1 MIEVIEYWITLIKK
15 QTLIVC
21 SGFAS
26 VSLSPDVTN
35 ATVTADTSSLVTLS
49 VLNT

>member
-1 MIEVIEYWITLIKK
+1 LPQGAAT
-15 QTLIVC
+15 
-21 SGFAS
+21 
-26 VSLSPDVTN
+26 DVTN